1 MMQPEMVY
9 KGIFAV
15 ATLFLVTEG
24 ITAIINTKNKGTK
37 TFQATQWIRSL
48 CMIVIGMAILF
59 LALSS
64 APSAE
69 DAANNGNFLN
79 SLRGRRGL

>member
-1 MMQPEMVY
+1 MQPEMVY
-9 KGIFAV
+9 KGIFAI
-15 ATLFLVTEG
+15 ATLFLVTEA
-24 ITAIINTKNKGTK
+24 ITSIINVKGKGTK
-37 TFQATQWIRSL
+37 TYQATQWIRSL

-69 DAANNGNFLN
+69 NAANNGDLLN
-79 SLRGRRGL
+79 SFRRRGI